1 MFLFFS
7 ARDFRM
13 LNVSDAF
20 IHDRMDRRVL
30 DFLMFATFERRV
42 QKNRDMAGCI
52 GINASG
58 VHAFDVSRKSRL

>member
-1 MFLFFS
+1 
-7 ARDFRM
+7 M

-20 IHDRMDRRVL
+20 MHGTMEKRVL

-42 QKNRDMAGCI
+42 QKNRDMPPRCI